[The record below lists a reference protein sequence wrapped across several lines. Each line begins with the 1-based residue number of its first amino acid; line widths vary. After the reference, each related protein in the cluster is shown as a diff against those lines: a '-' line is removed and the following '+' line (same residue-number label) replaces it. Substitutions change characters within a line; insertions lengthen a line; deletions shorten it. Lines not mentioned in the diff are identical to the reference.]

1 MLKIRAGGS
10 KIQIRFT
17 FLRTIFWA
25 PKQYKNRPHIVKKGE
40 SMYIISQKYGIRL
53 KNLYKMNYFDIDH
66 QIKIGDRIRIR

>member
-1 MLKIRAGGS
+1 MHKGEIVYLKKKR
-10 KIQIRFT
+10 KK
-17 FLRTIFWA
+17 A